1 MRPLLRP
8 HAPRALARS
17 PAPSFFSGG
26 RVSFSRRRILRSEPR
41 RIFASGGQEV
51 NHKSVDSDVLDSA
64 YVIVDFQSGARAML
78 ELCMFAEASKHQ
90 EEV

>member
-1 MRPLLRP
+1 M
-8 HAPRALARS
+8 
-17 PAPSFFSGG
+17 FY
-26 RVSFSRRRILRSEPR
+26 RRRILRSEPR